1 MQAVVLLMSVNPGF
15 GGQSFIP
22 SALDKL
28 KEARKIIDEVE
39 EMGGMAKAIETGLPK
54 MRIEEAAAKKQAQ
67 IDSNEETIIG
77 VNRYRLDEE
86 DPIDILNIDNTM
98 VRKKQIERLERMR
111 ETRDQE
117 KVEKALLE
125 LAKAAESGE
134 DNILACAIEAA
145 RHRASLGEIS
155 DAIEKASGR
164 HKAVI
169 RSVSGVYS
177 SNFSNQEEMQIVKQM
192 TEEFIDNEGRRPRIL
207 IAKMGQDG
215 HDRGAKVIATA
226 FADIG
231 FDVDIGPLFQTPDE
245 AVREAIEN
253 DVHIIGISSQAAGHK
268 TLVPQVID
276 GLKKEGADDIV
287 VICGGV
293 IPPQDH
299 DALLGGGVAA
309 VFARGTNILEA
320 AAEVLGIVEG
330 RRSAA

>member
-1 MQAVVLLMSVNPGF
+1 VYEDDDGF
-15 GGQSFIP
+15 A
-22 SALDKL
+22 AL
-28 KEARKIIDEVE
+28 RQRVDEF
-39 EMGGMAKAIETGLPK
+39 
-54 MRIEEAAAKKQAQ
+54 
-67 IDSNEETIIG
+67 
-77 VNRYRLDEE
+77 
-86 DPIDILNIDNTM
+86 
-98 VRKKQIERLERMR
+98 
-111 ETRDQE
+111 
-117 KVEKALLE
+117 EKA
-125 LAKAAESGE
+125 
-134 DNILACAIEAA
+134 
-145 RHRASLGEIS
+145 
-155 DAIEKASGR
+155 
-164 HKAVI
+164 
-169 RSVSGVYS
+169 
-177 SNFSNQEEMQIVKQM
+177 
-192 TEEFIDNEGRRPRIL
+192 EGRRPRML
-207 IAKMGQDG
+207 ICKLGQDG

-309 VFARGTNILEA
+309 VFAPGTNILEA